1 LNDDL
6 LGDDC
11 GVTLKSVDE
20 VFASHINVQECD
32 DATPEIDEKLE
43 EEDMEIESDVADGK
57 DNVESDVITSHD
69 ADADDM
75 VSMFKKKTF
84 FFVSNEKSKKKLQAA
99 KPLQNSV

>member
-1 LNDDL
+1 MDDA
-6 LGDDC
+6 C

-32 DATPEIDEKLE
+32 DATPETDEKLE

-57 DNVESDVITSHD
+57 DDVKSDVITSND

-75 VSMFKKKTF
+75 VSMFKKNF
-84 FFVSNEKSKKKLQAA
+84 FLR
-99 KPLQNSV
+99 L